1 MAMPHRMRAKPDGYM
16 TEKATAEKTETRQG
30 PGADGDEA
38 LWLSAIIENS
48 FDAILSKSLDGI
60 ITSWN
65 GAAERLFGYL
75 REEAVGKSITLIIPE
90 DRLHEEE
97 DILARLRR
105 GERIERFET
114 IRRGRDGQL
123 IDIEI
128 TVSPVRNEQGHI
140 IGVSKVARDISERR
154 RQSEAQSL
162 LLREMNHRIK
172 NLMTI
177 LQSLIAVGRRR
188 SESVDDFAERLSTQ
202 LQTLAA
208 AHQLVLGDLNENTTL
223 EDVLH
228 AILAPY
234 GENGTLSLKISD
246 TPVASGALTSLALIF
261 HELATNAVKYG
272 GLSHPGGKLT
282 VESREE
288 GDHVTILW
296 REIGGLPPPAE
307 TAPQNSPQGF
317 GTRLLQS
324 AIQGLHGRYSR
335 HWRDGVF
342 EISLSFPID
351 RLCR

>member
-1 MAMPHRMRAKPDGYM
+1 M
-16 TEKATAEKTETRQG
+16 TEKATAEKSWADEDPAAYGPETGRRETS
-30 PGADGDEA
+30 GDEA
-38 LWLSAIIENS
+38 LWLGAIIENS

-75 REEAVGKSITLIIPE
+75 REEAIGQSITLIIPE

-97 DILARLRR
+97 NILARLRR
-105 GERIERFET
+105 GERIEKFET
-114 IRRGRDGQL
+114 VRRGRNGQL

-128 TVSPVRNEQGHI
+128 TISPVRNEQGHI
-140 IGVSKVARDISERR
+140 IGVSTVARDISERR
-154 RQSEAQSL
+154 RQNEAQSL

-172 NLMTI
+172 NLMAI
-177 LQSLIAVGRRR
+177 LQSLIAMGRKRA
-188 SESVDDFAERLSTQ
+188 ESVDDLAERLSTQ

-208 AHQLVLGDLNENTTL
+208 AHQLVLGDLHENTTL
-223 EDVLH
+223 EEVLH

-234 GENGTLSLKISD
+234 GGNGALSLKISD

-272 GLSHPGGKLT
+272 GLSQPMGSLT
-282 VESREE
+282 VETREE
-288 GDHVTILW
+288 EGHVSILW
-296 REIGGLPPPAE
+296 RETGGLPPSGDA
-307 TAPQNSPQGF
+307 ALDSDPQGF
-317 GTRLLQS
+317 GTRLLKS

-335 HWRDGVF
+335 QWRDGVF
-342 EISLSFPID
+342 EIRMAFPIE